1 MVTSA
6 ATDKAL
12 MKRLKRRRDDGAFET
27 LVRRWD
33 ARVLAFLTKAS
44 GDREAAKDLRQ
55 EVFIRL
61 YRHGATY
68 NPEYSFAT
76 WLFQIASNVLST
88 WQAKEARGLRQL
100 WKFGEEAGRTP
111 LVDPGPGPRE
121 LAALDELNGRI
132 EEATKQFTLKERQLL
147 LLRLDLEL
155 SYPEIADIMGAPETT
170 VKSRFYATVK
180 RLRSEI
186 QEQEIAES
194 ADRRCYQ

>member
-1 MVTSA
+1 MTA
-6 ATDKAL
+6 IPTDKAL
-12 MKRLKRRRDDGAFET
+12 MRRLKRPRDDKAFET

-61 YRHGATY
+61 YRYGSTY
-68 NPEYSFAT
+68 NPKYSFPT

-88 WQAKEARGLRQL
+88 WHAKEARGLRGL
-100 WKFGEEAGRTP
+100 WKLENEAGGIP
-111 LVDPGPGPRE
+111 LRDPRPGPRE

-132 EEATKQFTLKERQLL
+132 EDALKEFTLKDRQLL

-155 SYPEIADIMGAPETT
+155 SYPEIAQIMGAPETT
-170 VKSRFYATVK
+170 VKSRFYSAVK
-180 RLRSEI
+180 RLRAKI
-186 QEQEIAES
+186 QETEEV
-194 ADRRCYQ
+194 DRRCYQ

>member
-1 MVTSA
+1 MDNAKS
-6 ATDKAL
+6 DLDL
-12 MKRLKRRRDDGAFET
+12 MNRLARRRDDAAFET

-61 YRHGATY
+61 YRYGSTY

-88 WQAKEARGLRQL
+88 WQAKEARGLRRL
-100 WKFGEEAGRTP
+100 WNFEEEAGRIP
-111 LVDPGPGPRE
+111 LADPGPGPRE

-132 EEATKQFTLKERQLL
+132 EDAMNQFTLKDRQLL

-155 SYPEIADIMGAPETT
+155 SYPEIAQIMGAPETT
-170 VKSRFYATVK
+170 VKSRFYSTVK
-180 RLRSEI
+180 RLRAKI
-186 QEQEIAES
+186 QETEEV
-194 ADRRCYQ
+194 DRRCYQ

>member
-1 MVTSA
+1 MDNAKS
-6 ATDKAL
+6 DLDL
-12 MKRLKRRRDDGAFET
+12 MNRLARRRDDAAFET

-61 YRHGATY
+61 YRYGSTY
-68 NPEYSFAT
+68 NPEYSFPT

-88 WQAKEARGLRQL
+88 WHAKEARGLWRIENE
-100 WKFGEEAGRTP
+100 GGGIP
-111 LVDPGPGPRE
+111 LRDPRPGPRE

-132 EEATKQFTLKERQLL
+132 EDAMKEFTLKERQLI

-155 SYPEIADIMGAPETT
+155 SYPEIANIMGAPETT
-170 VKSRFYATVK
+170 VKSRFYSAVK
-180 RLRSEI
+180 RLRSKI
-186 QEQEIAES
+186 QETEEV
-194 ADRRCYQ
+194 DRRCYQ